1 MDDQNSIM
9 GSPASILIESLG
21 SDIESTVSIESTKA
35 TKNYCIPKDEDGN
48 NMFSPG
54 DGDFDLWV
62 NGTLFHTHKYLLKR
76 FAALK
81 RLIEQKAAG
90 ETNEEMSL
98 EYNATDFLNT
108 LRILYA
114 SPIEALPNFDPT
126 TLVSALRTATTYD
139 YPTLRNFTIK
149 KLESIPLSAIERIRI
164 AREFKL
170 ATWEAPAYEELCARE
185 EPITEDEASV
195 LGIST
200 FVQVAKIREKAQR
213 MRGHASK
220 VQDQEE
226 LNDGRRQKAA
236 GLSQPGLDEP
246 NATPLTP
253 PANGCIG
260 TDHRPLACVSG
271 TESTLSPNT
280 GNLGRSEGSPH
291 GIAQNLKPSFI
302 GVAPLKEPQK
312 LGPYVTNSGALEY
325 KIPDCRCQVPPEAKV
340 RERVGERSYAVL
352 SETACCCTISPC
364 AAGALAQ
371 LQATQTRHAAIIEQL
386 KPPIPETQASSITP
400 KSLKAEDS
408 SVLLGIEATLIK
420 DEVQKWLRARDEE
433 HS

>member
-1 MDDQNSIM
+1 MDNENSIM

-35 TKNYCIPKDEDGN
+35 TKNYCIPEDEDGN

-81 RLIEQKAAG
+81 RLIEQKAVG
-90 ETNEEMSL
+90 ERNEEMSL

-114 SPIEALPNFDPT
+114 SPIEALPNFDPI

-139 YPTLRNFTIK
+139 YPTLRTFTIK

-170 ATWEAPAYEELCARE
+170 ATWEGPAYEELCARE

-200 FVQVAKIREKAQR
+200 LVQVAKIREKAQR
-213 MRGHASK
+213 MRGYASK
-220 VQDQEE
+220 VQNQEE
-226 LNDGRRQKAA
+226 LNDGR
-236 GLSQPGLDEP
+236 
-246 NATPLTP
+246 
-253 PANGCIG
+253 
-260 TDHRPLACVSG
+260 DHRSLACVSG
-271 TESTLSPNT
+271 TEDNLSPNT
-280 GNLGRSEGSPH
+280 GNVGRSEGSHH

-364 AAGALAQ
+364 AADALAQ
-371 LQATQTRHAAIIEQL
+371 LQATQTIHAAIIEQL
-386 KPPIPETQASSITP
+386 KPPIRETQASSITP

-408 SVLLGIEATLIK
+408 SVLLAIEATLIK
-420 DEVQKWLRARDEE
+420 DEVRKWLRARDEE